1 MNRPERSNNSCN
13 SIWNLKSNYGSM
25 SCLSRMSPPATWPP
39 HSSEQIFEAG
49 IRTCCH
55 AYLNKGALSSHQN
68 SQPGLEEGPGV
79 HARGRAC
86 WEVGVRIEPTYTFM
100 AENTGWKQIRAEKP
114 VMSSLYSYTLSSSNS
129 TPNTQPLNKQGDS
142 ISEVELN
149 SLKQFLKKKK
159 KKTANWSLLGI
170 TQRSLFTV
178 SFP

>member
-1 MNRPERSNNSCN
+1 
-13 SIWNLKSNYGSM
+13 
-25 SCLSRMSPPATWPP
+25 
-39 HSSEQIFEAG
+39 
-49 IRTCCH
+49 
-55 AYLNKGALSSHQN
+55 
-68 SQPGLEEGPGV
+68 
-79 HARGRAC
+79 
-86 WEVGVRIEPTYTFM
+86 M
-100 AENTGWKQIRAEKP
+100 AENTGWKQIQAEKP

-159 KKTANWSLLGI
+159 KKAANWSLLGI